1 MINLRTLS
9 VNRAPVSHSRQWCN
23 YNIITSCLMV
33 ASSSTTVSIICCIL
47 DITSATAFSILLSAS
62 ALNDGTGLSSV
73 FVTVTGRDCGT
84 SVGGRVP
91 ASAGVTR
98 ELSVFVTGRDCGTSV
113 GDRVPASAGVTR
125 ELCRKLAGRRSADEP
140 SSWDNHSTW
149 TKWITEHSSSR
160 SQLNSSLF
168 KTSIAERLKEIQLS
182 KGQNP
187 LHQ

>member
-73 FVTVTGRDCGT
+73 FVT
-84 SVGGRVP
+84 
-91 ASAGVTR
+91 
-98 ELSVFVTGRDCGTSV
+98 VTGRDCGTSV